1 MDVKMKKLLVE
12 NLVKVERIME
22 TSYENNTC
30 WIEYRVGEN
39 LGYEI
44 SEGLQEGD
52 EEMLQSWID
61 DEKFNVS
68 AMAEKKNISECS
80 KYLAEIIEECRE
92 SENEMWF
99 VEEDE
104 ITEEEAMKISD
115 EVERLGIEDYVRFYE
130 DGCAITIYGGVITR
144 FLF

>member
-1 MDVKMKKLLVE
+1 MNELQTV
-12 NLVKVERIME
+12 
-22 TSYENNTC
+22 NNGAL
-30 WIEYRVGEN
+30 IAQQD
-39 LGYEI
+39 I
-44 SEGLQEGD
+44 SED
-52 EEMLQSWID
+52 M
-61 DEKFNVS
+61 FNRFIQFVD
-68 AMAEKKNISECS
+68 AKPKTVETYTRAIRQLF